1 MNSKLCPQSPSG
13 REVDFQRHVAP
24 YLGEIEMNETVY
36 LIWEASG
43 ENTLEDYIEM
53 DNGWVRLAQDLGV
66 SMKEIENDVDR
77 NALHQRVA
85 KEVLR
90 QLLEGIAYC
99 HSLGLIHRDIKVRM
113 EISQ

>member
-1 MNSKLCPQSPSG
+1 
-13 REVDFQRHVAP
+13 
-24 YLGEIEMNETVY
+24 MNETVY

-113 EISQ
+113 ETSQLNCASDESTKYLAQ